1 MKLRTRTNS
10 IRLRLSQ
17 GEVARLADEGAVEE
31 RIFVGP
37 GEDDVLVYRL
47 VAKAS
52 ATSVFAML
60 DGRTLTVTLPQKEAV
75 AWAKSDTV
83 GIAKDVPAPG
93 GRTLGILIEKDF
105 ACLKPRVGEDD
116 TDAFPNPHETC

>member
-17 GEVARLADEGAVEE
+17 GEVARLAEEGAVEE

-47 VAKAS
+47 AAKES
-52 ATSVFAML
+52 VTSVLASL
-60 DGRTLTVTLPQKEAV
+60 EGRTLTVSVPRGEAL
-75 AWAKSDTV
+75 AWAKGDDV
-83 GIAKDVPAPG
+83 GIARDVPAPG
-93 GRTLGILIEKDF
+93 GRTLAILIEKDF
-105 ACLKPRVGEDD
+105 ACLKPRHGEDD
-116 TDAFPNPHETC
+116 HDAFPNPNETC

>member
-1 MKLRTRTNS
+1 MKLRTRTNA

-17 GEVARLADEGAVEE
+17 GEVARLTEEGRVEE

-47 VAKAS
+47 VAKESAS
-52 ATSVFAML
+52 SVFAVL
-60 DGRTLTVTLPQKEAV
+60 EGRTLIVSVPRGEAI
-75 AWAKSDTV
+75 AWAKGEDV

-93 GRTLGILIEKDF
+93 GRTLSILIEKDF